1 MLESLRSIDPIA
13 IITVVVALLGAVTSL
28 WSVGVSRRKGIKDGD
43 IADSQITLEQLKLAH
58 TVKDTL
64 LTQVIAENSRL
75 LNENE
80 RLRNQRDELEAEL
93 TVANQQE

>member
-1 MLESLRSIDPIA
+1 MLEFLRSLDPLA
-13 IITVVVALLGAVTSL
+13 ITTVTVALLGAITSL

-43 IADSQITLEQLKLAH
+43 IADAQITLDQLKLAH

-75 LNENE
+75 LSENE
-80 RLRNQRDELEAEL
+80 RLRNQRDMLEEEL
-93 TVANQQE
+93 TEANQRE